1 MLVQGF
7 VDFGKVE
14 GFNSGAAR
22 SRSTSAGRSS
32 QSDGQSSLD
41 LQQKVVSPPLSP
53 PPVYATDA
61 LGLPEY
67 DYPTHWSI
75 QQALPLPEIDYP
87 MPFIVK
93 NTFVG
98 FDVCRP
104 QSLEEFYTERQTKSC
119 PASGI
124 GLPPGLE
131 DMVLPEE
138 ATARLVAAGAVLR
151 CEMPGTQATYHLPDG
166 LFDAAQIVP
175 QRHAVGDFSG
185 RSQVASLSPTLEAA
199 QPLTLLL
206 DSLLSSQTGPQASPS
221 QPQLGAPDCPTFG
234 SQGHKFGTCKPCA
247 FLYTKGC
254 GNGVLCPFCHLCDAG
269 EKKRRQKDKH
279 AAIKQARQWGR

>member
-41 LQQKVVSPPLSP
+41 LLQKVVSPPLSP
-53 PPVYATDA
+53 PPAYATDA

-67 DYPTHWSI
+67 DYPTLWSI
-75 QQALPLPEIDYP
+75 QQALPMPEIDYP

-93 NTFVG
+93 NTFVD
-98 FDVCRP
+98 FDACLP

-131 DMVLPEE
+131 DMVPSEE
-138 ATARLVAAGAVLR
+138 VAARLVAAEAVLR
-151 CEMPGTQATYHLPDG
+151 CEMPGTPAPYHLPEG
-166 LFDAAQIVP
+166 LFDAPRTVP
-175 QRHAVGDFSG
+175 QRHAVGHFNG
-185 RSQVASLSPTLEAA
+185 HCQMASPSPTLEAA

-206 DSLLSSQTGPQASPS
+206 DSLLSSQTGLQASHS
-221 QPQLGAPDCPTFG
+221 QPQLGSPECPTFG
-234 SQGHKFGTCKPCA
+234 SQGHKFGACKPCA

-254 GNGVLCPFCHLCDAG
+254 GNGVSCPFCHLCDAG
-269 EKKRRQKDKH
+269 EKKRRQKNKL
-279 AAIKQARQWGR
+279 AAMKQARQWAC